1 METLKL
7 FQFPKKDPTIEEPAA
22 RDDLYV
28 FGPFQLDITKH
39 TLTRSGAVLAM
50 PPKCF
55 DLLCM
60 LVRSNGDVLDKDRLM
75 RALWPGTFVE
85 EANLSNLIALLRK
98 TLGDSPGR
106 SEFVQTV
113 PKVGYRFAAPVK
125 AARRAQDQSEVTLP
139 DRTVSAIR
147 IIVFPFRSDSGDADG
162 GNLAFSL
169 PEAISSSLAEINAF
183 IVRSMQLAL
192 GFDPLRWDPRR
203 VARETGVD
211 YILAGT
217 VARNDR
223 GLCVSTQ
230 LIEAVQGT
238 VLWSQKW
245 DVDPAELLN
254 VHQAVV
260 HMVVRSLVRGAGGK
274 SISALEAGI
283 PRTPES
289 YDAYLLANQLSLKRT
304 LENMA
309 LARDLYIACL
319 EKDPSFAPAWA
330 RLGRCYRFLEKF
342 GCSDPAQTS
351 QSAFQQAFALNPD
364 LVLAHSLYTP
374 IQADLGDALPATI
387 RLLRSLESHPNSP
400 ELHVALVHACR
411 YCGLLDASLAAH
423 RRALELDP
431 NVHTSVAHTYFALLD
446 FERALF
452 WYGGARE
459 GLYLDALALVCS
471 GRRQE
476 AASLL
481 WTRRDRFASMP
492 HAVRSLEAYLKH
504 DSAAGIKI
512 LREAELT
519 EVLEP
524 EIRFYLAR
532 QAAIFGEPDLANRL
546 LSQSIESG
554 YWSPYALQRDPW
566 LNSLR
571 TTEQFSWLRET
582 VERRQEEARIAFLD
596 MRGERLLRIATEDVR
611 SRIR

>member
-7 FQFPKKDPTIEEPAA
+7 FQFPKKDPTPEEPAA

-28 FGPFQLDITKH
+28 FGPFQLDITQH
-39 TLTRSGAVLAM
+39 ALARSGTILAM

-60 LVRSNGDVLDKDRLM
+60 LVRSNGDVLDKDHLM

-106 SEFVQTV
+106 SEFIQTI
-113 PKVGYRFAAPVK
+113 PKVGYRFAAQVR
-125 AARRAQDQSEVTLP
+125 AARRAADQPEIAP
-139 DRTVSAIR
+139 PAHPGPGIR
-147 IIVFPFRSDSGDADG
+147 IIVFPFRSDSGVTERE
-162 GNLAFSL
+162 NLGFSL
-169 PEAISSSLAEINAF
+169 PEAISSSLAELNAF
-183 IVRSMQLAL
+183 VVRSMQLAL
-192 GFDPLRWDPRR
+192 GFDPLKWDPRR
-203 VARETGVD
+203 VAREAGVD

-217 VARNDR
+217 IATKDR
-223 GLCVSTQ
+223 GLRVSAQ

-238 VLWSQKW
+238 VVWSQRW
-245 DVDPAELLN
+245 DVDPVELMN

-260 HMVVRSLVRGAGGK
+260 HVVVRSLVRGAGDK
-274 SISALEAGI
+274 SLSALQVGI
-283 PRTPES
+283 PRTAES

-304 LENMA
+304 PENMA

-319 EKDPSFAPAWA
+319 EKDSSFAPAWA
-330 RLGRCYRFLEKF
+330 RLGRCYRILEKF
-342 GCSDPAQTS
+342 GGSNAVQSS
-351 QSAFQQAFALNPD
+351 QSAFQRAFALNPD

-387 RLLRSLESHPNSP
+387 RLLHSLESHPNSP
-400 ELHVALVHACR
+400 ELYAALVHACR

-423 RRALELDP
+423 RRAIELDP
-431 NVHTSVAHTYFALLD
+431 NVRTSVAHTYFALLD

-452 WYGGARE
+452 WYGTRE
-459 GLYLDALALVCS
+459 GLYLDALALACS
-471 GRRQE
+471 GRKQE

-492 HAVRSLEAYLKH
+492 SAMRSLEAYLK
-504 DSAAGIKI
+504 DDPAGGIEI
-512 LREAELT
+512 LRTAEST
-519 EVLEP
+519 EILEP

-532 QAAIFGEPDLANRL
+532 QAAKFGEPDLANRL

-554 YWSPYALQRDPW
+554 YWSPHALQHDPW
-566 LNSLR
+566 LDSLR
-571 TTEQFSWLRET
+571 TTERFNRLRET
-582 VERRQEEARIAFLD
+582 AERRQEEACAAFLEAG
-596 MRGERLLRIATEDVR
+596 GERLLCMPTDNVHSLMR
-611 SRIR
+611 

>member
-7 FQFPKKDPTIEEPAA
+7 FQVPKKDPAPAEPAA
-22 RDDLYV
+22 REDLYV
-28 FGPFQLDITKH
+28 FGPFQLDITQH
-39 TLTRSGAVLAM
+39 SLARSGTTLAM

-60 LVRSNGDVLDKDRLM
+60 LVRGNGDVLDKDSLM

-106 SEFVQTV
+106 SEFIQTL

-125 AARRAQDQSEVTLP
+125 AVRRAADQPEIAP
-139 DRTVSAIR
+139 PARAGSAIR
-147 IIVFPFRSDSGDADG
+147 IIVFPFRSDSGVPESE
-162 GNLAFSL
+162 NLGFAL
-169 PEAISSSLAEINAF
+169 PEAISSSLAELNAF

-192 GFDPLRWDPRR
+192 GFDPLKWDPRR
-203 VARETGVD
+203 VAKEAGVD

-217 VARNDR
+217 VATNDR
-223 GLCVSTQ
+223 GLRVSTQ

-238 VLWSQKW
+238 VVWSQKW
-245 DVDPAELLN
+245 DVDPVELMN

-260 HMVVRSLVRGAGGK
+260 HMVVRSLVRGAGDKG
-274 SISALEAGI
+274 ISALEAGI

-289 YDAYLLANQLSLKRT
+289 YDAYLLANRLSLKRT
-304 LENMA
+304 PENMA

-330 RLGRCYRFLEKF
+330 RLGRCYRILEKF
-342 GCSDPAQTS
+342 GGSNAAESS
-351 QSAFQQAFALNPD
+351 QSAFQRAFALNPE

-374 IQADLGDALPATI
+374 IQADLGEALPATI
-387 RLLRSLESHPNSP
+387 RLLHSLESHPNSP
-400 ELHVALVHACR
+400 ELYAALVHACR

-423 RRALELDP
+423 RRALELDS
-431 NVHTSVAHTYFALLD
+431 NVQTSVAHTYFALLD
-446 FERALF
+446 FDRALF
-452 WYGGARE
+452 WYGTRE
-459 GLYLDALALVCS
+459 GLYLDALALACS
-471 GRRQE
+471 GRNQE

-492 HAVRSLEAYLKH
+492 SAMRSLEAYLKN
-504 DSAAGIKI
+504 DSAGGIEI
-512 LREAELT
+512 LRGAELAET
-519 EVLEP
+519 LEP

-532 QAAIFGEPDLANRL
+532 QAAKFGEADLGNRL

-554 YWSPYALQRDPW
+554 YWSPYALQRDSW
-566 LNSLR
+566 LDSLR
-571 TTEQFSWLRET
+571 TTERFSRLRET
-582 VERRQEEARIAFLD
+582 AERRQEEARTAFLD
-596 MRGERLLRIATEDVR
+596 AGGERLLCIPIDNARAPMR
-611 SRIR
+611 